1 MYLAGCGVS
10 IGQVENAT
18 HDLPDGYTSTE
29 YAMLVMESFSILA
42 FALGGHSV
50 IPDVHAS
57 LNHQDSE
64 ESMKAMMKAW
74 WCAYV
79 VIAPSYLLV
88 LCLSYSA
95 FGSTTS
101 IFLVDNIAPY
111 VSQNFLWAL
120 YTFSLVN
127 FFALG
132 ALYNQAAFTYIE
144 DLVLILGPK
153 CCGCTMTEEE
163 NSGGLFAGEGR
174 KHWHTKLLIRV
185 IYCGFG
191 TFVGV
196 ALPFFGDI
204 AALSGALGVTPCTFV
219 YPFWIYNVSSI
230 GQKAPAWKRALN
242 WFLALAFSGLRI
254 CAAIGALYDIVQNA
268 STYQFFSL
276 ST

>member
-1 MYLAGCGVS
+1 
-10 IGQVENAT
+10 
-18 HDLPDGYTSTE
+18 
-29 YAMLVMESFSILA
+29 MLVMESFGILA

-120 YTFSLVN
+120 YTFPWLTFLHWVLFTIKQHSLT
-127 FFALG
+127 LK
-132 ALYNQAAFTYIE
+132 IW
-144 DLVLILGPK
+144 
-153 CCGCTMTEEE
+153 C
-163 NSGGLFAGEGR
+163 
-174 KHWHTKLLIRV
+174 
-185 IYCGFG
+185 
-191 TFVGV
+191 
-196 ALPFFGDI
+196 
-204 AALSGALGVTPCTFV
+204 
-219 YPFWIYNVSSI
+219 
-230 GQKAPAWKRALN
+230 
-242 WFLALAFSGLRI
+242 
-254 CAAIGALYDIVQNA
+254 
-268 STYQFFSL
+268 
-276 ST
+276 